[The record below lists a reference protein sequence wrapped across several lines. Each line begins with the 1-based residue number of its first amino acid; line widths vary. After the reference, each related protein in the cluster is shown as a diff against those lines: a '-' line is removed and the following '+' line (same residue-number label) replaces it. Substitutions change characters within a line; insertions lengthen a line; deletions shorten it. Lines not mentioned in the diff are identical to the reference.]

1 MASHFAPEAAPHLPK
16 LARWAPLPWIPRQG
30 FTLATRARQPQKE
43 RNKSSA
49 GLFVR
54 PPGPS
59 KGFALASHQRSSAPL
74 ESRSLHALIA
84 TECRRRHAENI
95 HAKGKMDSM
104 RNRKNIVSIRMN
116 DEEYDLLKAKVKEAG
131 VTQQSFIIN
140 AIIGATIASADE
152 VKVQKEISRSL
163 SDLVHQLRG
172 LATNVN
178 QIAHIANG
186 QGALPPLNELLRI
199 HDEISNIR
207 TESDEIWLSIRSSI
221 NSQRATGQ

>member
-1 MASHFAPEAAPHLPK
+1 MASHFTPEGTPRLPK
-16 LARWAPLPWIPRQG
+16 LARWAPPPWIPRQG

-140 AIIGATIASADE
+140 AIIGATIASAD
-152 VKVQKEISRSL
+152 
-163 SDLVHQLRG
+163 
-172 LATNVN
+172 N

>member
-1 MASHFAPEAAPHLPK
+1 M
-16 LARWAPLPWIPRQG
+16 
-30 FTLATRARQPQKE
+30 
-43 RNKSSA
+43 
-49 GLFVR
+49 
-54 PPGPS
+54 
-59 KGFALASHQRSSAPL
+59 

-186 QGALPPLNELLRI
+186 QGVLPPLNELLRI